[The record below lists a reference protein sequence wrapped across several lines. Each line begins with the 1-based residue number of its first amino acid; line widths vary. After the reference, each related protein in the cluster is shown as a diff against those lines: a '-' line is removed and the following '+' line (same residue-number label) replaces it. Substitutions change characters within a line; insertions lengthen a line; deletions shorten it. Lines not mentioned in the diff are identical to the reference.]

1 MLLLIGTTLI
11 ALREVQCV
19 LLQDIQRND
28 IECFLMGGAQK
39 QSRCFTGLMGLM
51 PPHCTKTPSITLL

>member
-1 MLLLIGTTLI
+1 MPLLIGTTLA

-19 LLQDIQRND
+19 LLQDVQRDD
-28 IECFLMGGAQK
+28 IKCFLMGCAQK
-39 QSRCFTGLMGLM
+39 QSWCLAGLMGLV

>member
-19 LLQDIQRND
+19 LLQDIQRDD
-28 IECFLMGGAQK
+28 IECFLMGSAQK
-39 QSRCFTGLMGLM
+39 QSWRLTSLVSLM
-51 PPHCTKTPSITLL
+51 PPHCAETPSITLL